1 MLHDEVEEGI
11 QPIFHEDYEK
21 LIEYLK
27 VKNPPAILP
36 IQIAYYAGLRIGEAC
51 GLTWQDINLEEQCL
65 TIKRSIRYD
74 GTKHKNIIGP
84 TKRKKVRIV
93 DFGNTLTEILK
104 TARKKQLKSRMQY
117 GELYHRNFYKEAQDK
132 NRVYYEYYHLDGTEE
147 IPVDYKE
154 ISFVC
159 LRPDGCLELP
169 STLSIA
175 CRSVAKRLDG
185 FENFHFH
192 QLRHTYTS
200 NLLSNGA
207 APKDVQELLGHSDVS
222 TTMNVYAHSTRKAKR
237 NSARLLDKVA
247 GND

>member
-1 MLHDEVEEGI
+1 MFSVL
-11 QPIFHEDYEK
+11 FS
-21 LIEYLK
+21 LFNFSFK
-27 VKNPPAILP
+27 VSDSSS
-36 IQIAYYAGLRIGEAC
+36 C
-51 GLTWQDINLEEQCL
+51 TF
-65 TIKRSIRYD
+65 SS
-74 GTKHKNIIGP
+74 
-84 TKRKKVRIV
+84 RIV
-93 DFGNTLTEILK
+93 RSFWSSSSCIC
-104 TARKKQLKSRMQY
+104 SVS
-117 GELYHRNFYKEAQDK
+117 
-132 NRVYYEYYHLDGTEE
+132 RVYYEYYHLDGTEE
-147 IPVDYKE
+147 IPADYKE

-169 STLSIA
+169 STLSIV
-175 CRSVAKRLDG
+175 CQSVAKRLDG

>member
-1 MLHDEVEEGI
+1 MFSVL
-11 QPIFHEDYEK
+11 FS
-21 LIEYLK
+21 LFNFSFK
-27 VKNPPAILP
+27 VIDSSS
-36 IQIAYYAGLRIGEAC
+36 C
-51 GLTWQDINLEEQCL
+51 TF
-65 TIKRSIRYD
+65 SS
-74 GTKHKNIIGP
+74 
-84 TKRKKVRIV
+84 RIV
-93 DFGNTLTEILK
+93 RSFWSSSSCIC
-104 TARKKQLKSRMQY
+104 SVS
-117 GELYHRNFYKEAQDK
+117 
-132 NRVYYEYYHLDGTEE
+132 RVYYEYYHLDGTEE
-147 IPVDYKE
+147 IPADYKE

-169 STLSIA
+169 STLSIV
-175 CRSVAKRLDG
+175 CQSVAKRLDG

>member
-1 MLHDEVEEGI
+1 MFPALFSLFNLSFKVSDS
-11 QPIFHEDYEK
+11 PSCIF
-21 LIEYLK
+21 
-27 VKNPPAILP
+27 
-36 IQIAYYAGLRIGEAC
+36 
-51 GLTWQDINLEEQCL
+51 
-65 TIKRSIRYD
+65 SS
-74 GTKHKNIIGP
+74 
-84 TKRKKVRIV
+84 RIV
-93 DFGNTLTEILK
+93 RSFWSSSSCIC
-104 TARKKQLKSRMQY
+104 SVS
-117 GELYHRNFYKEAQDK
+117 
-132 NRVYYEYYHLDGTEE
+132 RVYYEYYHLDGTEE
-147 IPVDYKE
+147 IPADYKE

-169 STLSIA
+169 STLSIV

>member
-1 MLHDEVEEGI
+1 MFPAL
-11 QPIFHEDYEK
+11 FS
-21 LIEYLK
+21 LFNFSFK
-27 VKNPPAILP
+27 VSDSSS
-36 IQIAYYAGLRIGEAC
+36 C
-51 GLTWQDINLEEQCL
+51 TF
-65 TIKRSIRYD
+65 SS
-74 GTKHKNIIGP
+74 
-84 TKRKKVRIV
+84 RIV
-93 DFGNTLTEILK
+93 RSFWSSSSCIC
-104 TARKKQLKSRMQY
+104 SVS
-117 GELYHRNFYKEAQDK
+117 
-132 NRVYYEYYHLDGTEE
+132 RVYYEYYHLDGTEE
-147 IPVDYKE
+147 IPADYKE

>member
-1 MLHDEVEEGI
+1 MFSVL
-11 QPIFHEDYEK
+11 FS
-21 LIEYLK
+21 LFNFSFK
-27 VKNPPAILP
+27 VSDSSS
-36 IQIAYYAGLRIGEAC
+36 C
-51 GLTWQDINLEEQCL
+51 TF
-65 TIKRSIRYD
+65 SS
-74 GTKHKNIIGP
+74 
-84 TKRKKVRIV
+84 RIV
-93 DFGNTLTEILK
+93 RSFWSSSSCIC
-104 TARKKQLKSRMQY
+104 SVS
-117 GELYHRNFYKEAQDK
+117 
-132 NRVYYEYYHLDGTEE
+132 RVYYEYYHLDGTEE
-147 IPVDYKE
+147 IPADYKE

-169 STLSIA
+169 STLSIV

-222 TTMNVYAHSTRKAKR
+222 TTINVYAHSTRKAKR

>member
-1 MLHDEVEEGI
+1 MFSVLFSLFNFSFKVSDSSSCT
-11 QPIFHEDYEK
+11 FSS
-21 LIEYLK
+21 LI
-27 VKNPPAILP
+27 V
-36 IQIAYYAGLRIGEAC
+36 
-51 GLTWQDINLEEQCL
+51 
-65 TIKRSIRYD
+65 RSFWSSSSCICS
-74 GTKHKNIIGP
+74 
-84 TKRKKVRIV
+84 V
-93 DFGNTLTEILK
+93 
-104 TARKKQLKSRMQY
+104 S
-117 GELYHRNFYKEAQDK
+117 
-132 NRVYYEYYHLDGTEE
+132 RVYYEYYHLDGTEE
-147 IPVDYKE
+147 IPADYKE

-169 STLSIA
+169 STLSIV

>member
-1 MLHDEVEEGI
+1 MFSVLFSLFNFSFKVSDSSSCT
-11 QPIFHEDYEK
+11 FSS
-21 LIEYLK
+21 LI
-27 VKNPPAILP
+27 V
-36 IQIAYYAGLRIGEAC
+36 
-51 GLTWQDINLEEQCL
+51 
-65 TIKRSIRYD
+65 RSFWSSSSCICS
-74 GTKHKNIIGP
+74 
-84 TKRKKVRIV
+84 V
-93 DFGNTLTEILK
+93 
-104 TARKKQLKSRMQY
+104 S
-117 GELYHRNFYKEAQDK
+117 
-132 NRVYYEYYHLDGTEE
+132 RVYYEYYHLDGTEE
-147 IPVDYKE
+147 IPADYKE

>member
-1 MLHDEVEEGI
+1 MFSVL
-11 QPIFHEDYEK
+11 FS
-21 LIEYLK
+21 LFNFSFK
-27 VKNPPAILP
+27 VSDSSSCTFSS
-36 IQIAYYAGLRIGEAC
+36 QIV
-51 GLTWQDINLEEQCL
+51 
-65 TIKRSIRYD
+65 RSFWSSSSCICS
-74 GTKHKNIIGP
+74 
-84 TKRKKVRIV
+84 V
-93 DFGNTLTEILK
+93 
-104 TARKKQLKSRMQY
+104 S
-117 GELYHRNFYKEAQDK
+117 
-132 NRVYYEYYHLDGTEE
+132 RVYYEYYHLDGTEE
-147 IPVDYKE
+147 IPADYKE

-169 STLSIA
+169 STLSIV

-222 TTMNVYAHSTRKAKR
+222 TIMNVYAHSTRKAKR

>member
-1 MLHDEVEEGI
+1 MFPAL
-11 QPIFHEDYEK
+11 FS
-21 LIEYLK
+21 LFNLSFK
-27 VKNPPAILP
+27 VSDSSS
-36 IQIAYYAGLRIGEAC
+36 C
-51 GLTWQDINLEEQCL
+51 TF
-65 TIKRSIRYD
+65 SS
-74 GTKHKNIIGP
+74 
-84 TKRKKVRIV
+84 RIV
-93 DFGNTLTEILK
+93 RSFWSSSSCIC
-104 TARKKQLKSRMQY
+104 SVS
-117 GELYHRNFYKEAQDK
+117 
-132 NRVYYEYYHLDGTEE
+132 RVYYEYYHLDGTEE
-147 IPVDYKE
+147 IPADYKE

-169 STLSIA
+169 STLSIV

-222 TTMNVYAHSTRKAKR
+222 TIMNVYAHSTRKAKR

>member
-1 MLHDEVEEGI
+1 MFSVL
-11 QPIFHEDYEK
+11 FS
-21 LIEYLK
+21 LFNFSFK
-27 VKNPPAILP
+27 VSDSSS
-36 IQIAYYAGLRIGEAC
+36 C
-51 GLTWQDINLEEQCL
+51 TF
-65 TIKRSIRYD
+65 SS
-74 GTKHKNIIGP
+74 
-84 TKRKKVRIV
+84 RIV
-93 DFGNTLTEILK
+93 RSFWSSSSCIC
-104 TARKKQLKSRMQY
+104 SVS
-117 GELYHRNFYKEAQDK
+117 
-132 NRVYYEYYHLDGTEE
+132 RVYYEYYHLDGTEE
-147 IPVDYKE
+147 IPADYKE

-169 STLSIA
+169 STLSIV

-237 NSARLLDKVA
+237 TLPDFLIK
-247 GND
+247 

>member
-1 MLHDEVEEGI
+1 M
-11 QPIFHEDYEK
+11 
-21 LIEYLK
+21 
-27 VKNPPAILP
+27 
-36 IQIAYYAGLRIGEAC
+36 
-51 GLTWQDINLEEQCL
+51 
-65 TIKRSIRYD
+65 YD
-74 GTKHKNIIGP
+74 GDNHFSHDGKQG
-84 TKRKKVRIV
+84 RC
-93 DFGNTLTEILK
+93 GN
-104 TARKKQLKSRMQY
+104 
-117 GELYHRNFYKEAQDK
+117 GEGYSWDDN
-132 NRVYYEYYHLDGTEE
+132 
-147 IPVDYKE
+147 DY
-154 ISFVC
+154 
-159 LRPDGCLELP
+159 RPDGCLELP

-222 TTMNVYAHSTRKAKR
+222 TTMNVYTHSTRKAKR

>member
-1 MLHDEVEEGI
+1 MFSVL
-11 QPIFHEDYEK
+11 FS
-21 LIEYLK
+21 LFNFSFK
-27 VKNPPAILP
+27 VSDSSS
-36 IQIAYYAGLRIGEAC
+36 C
-51 GLTWQDINLEEQCL
+51 TF
-65 TIKRSIRYD
+65 SS
-74 GTKHKNIIGP
+74 
-84 TKRKKVRIV
+84 RIV
-93 DFGNTLTEILK
+93 RSFWSSSSCIC
-104 TARKKQLKSRMQY
+104 SVS
-117 GELYHRNFYKEAQDK
+117 
-132 NRVYYEYYHLDGTEE
+132 RVYYEYYHLDGTEE
-147 IPVDYKE
+147 IPADYKE

-169 STLSIA
+169 STLSIV

-192 QLRHTYTS
+192 QLRRTYTS